1 MDWLQ
6 LDELIRRALVED
18 IGHGDLTTD
27 SIVSPGQRSEGVIL
41 VKRQGVVAGLEVA
54 RRVFV
59 LLDAEVRFEAVVGEG
74 SQVEPGTVVAR
85 LQGPTRSIL
94 TGERVALNFLQR
106 MSGIAT
112 HTRRLVTLLAGERAC
127 LVDTRKTTPGL
138 RALEK
143 YAVRVG
149 GGRNHRFGLFDGVII
164 KDNHIVAAGSIAAAV
179 AAVRARV
186 PHTVK
191 VEVEVEDLLM
201 LEQALEAGADIVMLD
216 NMDPPTM
223 RRAVEVT
230 AGRALLEAS
239 GGISEANLL
248 EVARTGVDFISM
260 GALTHSSP
268 ALDISMDLL

>member
-27 SIVSPGQRSEGVIL
+27 SIVPPGQRSEGVIL

-54 RRVFV
+54 RRVFA

-216 NMDPPTM
+216 NMDPQTM

-248 EVARTGVDFISM
+248 DVARTGVDFISM

-268 ALDISMDLL
+268 ALDISLDLL